1 MSTPEF
7 LDRALK
13 SVEDMSPEEALQLH
27 EEAQET
33 IMSFQEYMLSTSK
46 SPAPEVSQIL
56 NDHWEELI

>member
-13 SVEDMSPEEALQLH
+13 AAEDMSPEEVLQLH

-33 IMSFQEYMLSTSK
+33 IMSFQEYMLANSK
-46 SPAPEVSQIL
+46 APDPEVAQIL